1 MVERAGERIK
11 KNGITFTNHQAAS
24 CVCLPAGDRDRPIF
38 EEVLLV
44 DQDEEDVIA
53 KGSVSPMWPR
63 MNLSRGSQSKTPA
76 NIRRR
81 KCVDVNAGAGNRQ
94 DCQGYPAGVHSGKPR
109 LAEVRHLGDELFVRL
124 R

>member
-53 KGSVSPMWPR
+53 AGGRV
-63 MNLSRGSQSKTPA
+63 RGDDGTGL
-76 NIRRR
+76 RRR
-81 KCVDVNAGAGNRQ
+81 PRPCDDVR
-94 DCQGYPAGVHSGKPR
+94 
-109 LAEVRHLGDELFVRL
+109 
-124 R
+124 